1 MTIDQALQMI
11 AALAQASIKA
21 IEDGEPNIDLL
32 DSLKAADDV
41 ARNELAK
48 AIEDAN
54 KRLTAAE

>member
-32 DSLKAADDV
+32 SALQYSDDV
-41 ARNELAK
+41 ARADLER
-48 AIEDAN
+48 AIEIA
-54 KRLTAAE
+54 KEAVG

>member
-32 DSLKAADDV
+32 SALQYFDDV
-41 ARNELAK
+41 ARADLER
-48 AIEDAN
+48 AIEIA
-54 KRLTAAE
+54 KEAVG